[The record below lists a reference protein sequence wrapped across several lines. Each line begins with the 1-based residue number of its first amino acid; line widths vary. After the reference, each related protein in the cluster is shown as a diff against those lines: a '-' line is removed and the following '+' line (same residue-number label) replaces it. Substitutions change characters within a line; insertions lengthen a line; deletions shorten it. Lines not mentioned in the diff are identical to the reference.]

1 MASRLQPERPRR
13 GSGAPVIPSTSTAR
27 YGLRVKPP
35 EPSLDARLAV
45 ALSALD
51 ERARRRAAEQ
61 DWHPELLDAHDPDE
75 RATLIRLA
83 HPDLDEAIEQ
93 DLAELRVG
101 GSAMN
106 PRLHLIVHEMIAT
119 QIIDD
124 DPPEVFQTAQ
134 RLLALGRDPHEVL
147 HMLGSI
153 ASTQIWTALHE
164 QQKFSRE
171 DHLAALAAL
180 PERWDEQARQQPARH
195 AGRSSGA
202 RRR

>member
-1 MASRLQPERPRR
+1 
-13 GSGAPVIPSTSTAR
+13 VISSTSTAR
-27 YGLRVKPP
+27 YGLRVTSPG
-35 EPSLDARLAV
+35 PSLEARLAA
-45 ALSALD
+45 ALPPLD
-51 ERARRRAAEQ
+51 ERARRRAADQ
-61 DWHPELLDAHDPDE
+61 NWHPELLNAEDPDE
-75 RATLIRLA
+75 RAALIRFA
-83 HPDLDEAIEQ
+83 HPDLDEASAQ
-93 DLAELRVG
+93 DLAELRLG
-101 GSAMN
+101 AAAMN
-106 PRLHLIVHEMIAT
+106 PRLHLIVHEMVAT

-202 RRR
+202 RRRRRR